1 VILKDAFGSSLAT
14 YLHIDGFETVLCI
27 VAFNHEKEL
36 SLPSY
41 LSMNKENRI
50 AFEIAWGRVVT
61 EEISVWVE
69 NVPSDDSKIY
79 VTTYSCSSPYLLGR
93 YISYGPHYFR
103 PAPQY
108 EQTMQQTKWQ

>member
-50 AFEIAWGRVVT
+50 AFEIA
-61 EEISVWVE
+61 
-69 NVPSDDSKIY
+69 
-79 VTTYSCSSPYLLGR
+79 
-93 YISYGPHYFR
+93 
-103 PAPQY
+103 
-108 EQTMQQTKWQ
+108 